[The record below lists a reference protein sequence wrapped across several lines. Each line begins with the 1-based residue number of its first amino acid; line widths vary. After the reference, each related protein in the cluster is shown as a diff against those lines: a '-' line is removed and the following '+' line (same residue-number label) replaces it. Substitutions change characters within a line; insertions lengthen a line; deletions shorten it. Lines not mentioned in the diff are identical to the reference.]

1 MEVEDREYFTSND
14 KKIKVY
20 RVKNSG
26 LFCINFADGG
36 SLPKELQGMFTNPKR
51 AQERIEDYLA
61 NHKADKR
68 YVKKKEATVNGETA
82 E

>member
-20 RVKNSG
+20 RIKNSG
-26 LFCINFADGG
+26 LFCINFAEGG
-36 SLPKELQGMFTNPKR
+36 TLPSALQGMFTNPKE
-51 AQERIEDYLA
+51 AQKRIENYLA
-61 NHKADKR
+61 NHQADKR
-68 YVKKKEATVNGETA
+68 YAKKKGTTVNGETA

>member
-1 MEVEDREYFTSND
+1 MEVEDREYFTTND
-14 KKIKVY
+14 KKIKIY

-26 LFCINFADGG
+26 LFCINFESGGELPDG
-36 SLPKELQGMFTNPKR
+36 LQGMFTSPSEAEKK
-51 AQERIEDYLA
+51 IHKYLE

-68 YVKKKEATVNGETA
+68 YSKKKDTPVNGETA